1 MSDHQEQL
9 HEELEHIRVAL
20 DQMASDARQLAS
32 EARGPSPRAPSTGP
46 APSDRDIQVIV
57 EIEARA
63 VTVER
68 LSMVSE
74 RQGWTFGETL
84 EYALDALELVM
95 AKTVRIPSDPCARAR
110 RDGSHAHAHPNRLP
124 QLRAYRRCQRRVPSA
139 RADLLTMQSWRV
151 HQERQTGGVPERC
164 TRRTASPARCLGA
177 V

>member
-1 MSDHQEQL
+1 MTCLQVVTDQQEKREATSRGTAMSDHQEQL

-68 LSMVSE
+68 LFMISE
-74 RQGWTFGETL
+74 RQEWTFGETL
-84 EYALDALELVM
+84 EYALDAIELAL
-95 AKTVRIPSDPCARAR
+95 AKTA
-110 RDGSHAHAHPNRLP
+110 
-124 QLRAYRRCQRRVPSA
+124 
-139 RADLLTMQSWRV
+139 
-151 HQERQTGGVPERC
+151 TG
-164 TRRTASPARCLGA
+164 
-177 V
+177 